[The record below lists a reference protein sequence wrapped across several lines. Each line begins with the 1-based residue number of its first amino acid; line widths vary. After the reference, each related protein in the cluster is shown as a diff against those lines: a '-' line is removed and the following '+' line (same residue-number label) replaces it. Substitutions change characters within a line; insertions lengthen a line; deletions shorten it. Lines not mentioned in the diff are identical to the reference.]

1 CYRGG
6 VLVERPGRIEMILV
20 GADDPFRNDRIGEDG
35 NAALAIGLLSAHS
48 RVVWLDLHAI
58 EPPPRYDQPTST
70 WTPPRTY
77 SPEPR
82 PTDDP
87 RSRRTSPPD
96 DSGSGGGSG
105 SGSGSGESSE
115 PPNPL
120 WTAFPA
126 WVWPAV
132 VLIVL
137 AGLVTGL

>member
-1 CYRGG
+1 
-6 VLVERPGRIEMILV
+6 
-20 GADDPFRNDRIGEDG
+20 
-35 NAALAIGLLSAHS
+35 SAHS

-137 AGLVTGL
+137 AGLVTGLWRGRRIGPPVPEPLPIAVRGAETVEGRGRLYQRARA